1 MSSKRS
7 GFCQSLKEKLF
18 SFAGSS
24 VFQQMTHRM
33 TDHSANFFNRTVH
46 GRATRLF
53 FMLALALGALIEA
66 RGAAAQEKSLLW
78 RISDG
83 KNSAFVLGSI
93 HYLRKENYPLS
104 KAILDALEASNTL
117 VLEIDLNADGGT
129 VQRAILAKAAYA
141 DGSTLAQNV
150 APETYQLATQRAT
163 ELGLDMRIL
172 QPMKAWFVALNLV
185 AIKLQSLG
193 VDASAGVD
201 RYLAA
206 RAKAAGK
213 PTRGLE
219 TLEFQIGLLD
229 QLSKTDQELML
240 RETVREL
247 DLLDKN
253 FDDIVQS
260 WKRGDAEALTALLL
274 AGMKEYPEIYQK
286 VIVER
291 NRRWVPEIEKFV
303 QQGGVMVTVGAAH
316 LLGPDGV
323 IEILKAKGYSVE
335 QK

>member
-1 MSSKRS
+1 
-7 GFCQSLKEKLF
+7 
-18 SFAGSS
+18 
-24 VFQQMTHRM
+24 M
-33 TDHSANFFNRTVH
+33 TDRNPNFSNRTVY
-46 GRATRLF
+46 GRAVRLLC
-53 FMLALALGALIEA
+53 MLALALGALIDA

-78 RISDG
+78 QISDG

-104 KAILDALEASNTL
+104 PAILDALAASRTL
-117 VLEIDLNADGGT
+117 VLEIDLNAAGGAP
-129 VQRAILAKAAYA
+129 QRAVLGKAIYA

-150 APETYQLATQRAT
+150 APETYQLAARRAT

-172 QPMKAWFVALNLV
+172 DPMKPWFVALNLV
-185 AIKLQSLG
+185 AIKLESLG
-193 VDASAGVD
+193 VDASVGVD
-201 RYLAA
+201 RYLAE

-229 QLSKTDQELML
+229 QLSKADQELML

-253 FDDIVQS
+253 FADIVQA
-260 WKRGDAEALTALLL
+260 WKRGDAETLSQLLL
-274 AGMKEYPEIYQK
+274 AGMKEYPEVYQK
-286 VIVER
+286 IVVER
-291 NRRWVPEIEKFV
+291 NRRWLPEIEKFV
-303 QQGGVMVTVGAAH
+303 QQGGFMIAVGAAH
-316 LLGPDGV
+316 LLGPEGV
-323 IEILKAKGYSVE
+323 IEMLKAKGYSVE

>member
-1 MSSKRS
+1 
-7 GFCQSLKEKLF
+7 
-18 SFAGSS
+18 
-24 VFQQMTHRM
+24 MTHCM
-33 TDHSANFFNRTVH
+33 TDRNAQFFNRTVS
-46 GRATRLF
+46 RRVTRLF

-66 RGAAAQEKSLLW
+66 RGAAAQDKSLLW
-78 RISDG
+78 QVSDG

-93 HYLRKENYPLS
+93 HYLRKENYPLNR
-104 KAILDALEASNTL
+104 AILDALEASNTL
-117 VLEIDLNADGGT
+117 VLEIDLNAGGGT
-129 VQRAILAKAAYA
+129 AQRTILAKAAYA

-150 APETYQLATQRAT
+150 APETYQLAAQRAA

-172 QPMKAWFVALNLV
+172 QPMKPWFVALNLV

-193 VDASAGVD
+193 VDASVGVD
-201 RYLAA
+201 RYLAE

-229 QLSKTDQELML
+229 QLSKTDQDLML

-253 FDDIVQS
+253 FDDIVQA
-260 WKRGDAEALTALLL
+260 WKRGDAEALTGLLL
-274 AGMKEYPEIYQK
+274 AGMKEYPEVYQK
-286 VIVER
+286 IIVER

-303 QQGGVMVTVGAAH
+303 HRGDVMVAVGAAH

-323 IEILKAKGYSVE
+323 IEMLKTKGYSVE

>member
-1 MSSKRS
+1 
-7 GFCQSLKEKLF
+7 
-18 SFAGSS
+18 
-24 VFQQMTHRM
+24 M
-33 TDHSANFFNRTVH
+33 TDRNANFSHRTVH
-46 GRATRLF
+46 GRATRIF
-53 FMLALALGALIEA
+53 FILALALGALIEA
-66 RGAAAQEKSLLW
+66 RSAAAQEKNLLW
-78 RISDG
+78 RVSDG

-93 HYLRKENYPLS
+93 HYLRKENYPLN
-104 KAILDALEASNTL
+104 KAILDALEVSNTL
-117 VLEIDLNADGGT
+117 VLEIDLNAT
-129 VQRAILAKAAYA
+129 VASAAQRATLEKASYR

-150 APETYQLATQRAT
+150 APETYQLAAQRAT

-172 QPMKAWFVALNLV
+172 QPMKPWFVALTLV
-185 AIKLQSLG
+185 VIKLQSLG
-193 VDASAGVD
+193 LDANAGVD
-201 RYLAA
+201 RYLAE
-206 RAKAAGK
+206 RAKATGK

-260 WKRGDAEALTALLL
+260 WRRGDAEALTALLL
-274 AGMKEYPEIYQK
+274 AGMKEYPEVYRKI
-286 VIVER
+286 IVER

-303 QQGGVMVTVGAAH
+303 HQGGFMVTVGAAH

-323 IEILKAKGYSVE
+323 IEMLKAKGYSVE

>member
-1 MSSKRS
+1 MIH
-7 GFCQSLKEKLF
+7 C
-18 SFAGSS
+18 
-24 VFQQMTHRM
+24 M
-33 TDHSANFFNRTVH
+33 TDRNAQFFHRTVP
-46 GRATRLF
+46 GRVMRLF

-66 RGAAAQEKSLLW
+66 RAAAAQDKSLLW
-78 RISDG
+78 QVSDG

-104 KAILDALEASNTL
+104 KSILDALEASKTL
-117 VLEIDLNADGGT
+117 VLEIDLNAPGGAA
-129 VQRAILAKAAYA
+129 QRAVLAKAVYA

-150 APETYQLATQRAT
+150 APETYQLAAQRAT
-163 ELGLDMRIL
+163 EFGLDMRIL
-172 QPMKAWFVALNLV
+172 QPMKPWFVALNLV
-185 AIKLQSLG
+185 AIKLKSLG
-193 VDASAGVD
+193 VDASVGVD
-201 RYLAA
+201 RYLAE

-260 WKRGDAEALTALLL
+260 WKRGDAEALTGLLL
-274 AGMKEYPEIYQK
+274 AGMKEYPEVYQK
-286 VIVER
+286 IIVER

-303 QQGGVMVTVGAAH
+303 HEGGFMVTVGSAH

-323 IEILKAKGYSVE
+323 IEMLKTKGYSVE